1 MRWLVCLLSLV
12 LLGLVGRVGDEAF
25 NLPYHV
31 YGDLRHTDA
40 ELPYWTDLVVHSY
53 YINHGDF
60 ELSLTP
66 AMILLLGLA
75 VACHI
80 YAGVARNFWYL
91 FVTVWLLVGIYV
103 CLYALAL
110 LLPFHLLLSVIGPS
124 PVDTMVPIVDGVL
137 TVVLVITM
145 VPGLVKRLRVRR
157 GHSSTGR
164 DGNLTGR
171 NEAAV

>member
-1 MRWLVCLLSLV
+1 MRWVVCLLSLA
-12 LLGLVGRVGDEAF
+12 LLNLIGRIGDEAF
-25 NLPYHV
+25 NLPYYV
-31 YGDLRHTDA
+31 YGDLRHMDA

-75 VACHI
+75 VGCHV

-103 CLYALAL
+103 CMYALAL
-110 LLPFHLLLSVIGPS
+110 LLPFHLLLSVVGPS
-124 PVDTMVPIVDGVL
+124 PVDTIVPIINGVL
-137 TVVLVITM
+137 TVALVIVM
-145 VPGLVKRLRVRR
+145 ALGIRSRLRERR
-157 GHSSTGR
+157 ACHSTGE
-164 DGNLTGR
+164 DGGLT
-171 NEAAV
+171 

>member
-1 MRWLVCLLSLV
+1 MRWLICLLSV
-12 LLGLVGRVGDEAF
+12 ALLSLIGRVGDEAF
-25 NLPYHV
+25 NLPYYV
-31 YGDLRHTDA
+31 YGDPRHTDA

-80 YAGVARNFWYL
+80 YPVVARNFWYL
-91 FVTVWLLVGIYV
+91 FVTVCLLVGIYV

-124 PVDTMVPIVDGVL
+124 PVDTIVPIVDGVL
-137 TVVLVITM
+137 IVALVIVM
-145 VPGLVKRLRVRR
+145 ALGLRSRLRERR
-157 GHSSTGR
+157 ACRSTHEDGR
-164 DGNLTGR
+164 L
-171 NEAAV
+171 A